1 MQPYPS
7 SPGLSKGSIDHDMIT
22 PAHTGIF
29 YQVEPRRNSEGLP
42 TLILIHGAG
51 GNHLFWPAEM
61 RRISG
66 IKVIAIDLP
75 GHGNSPGSSASTIQ
89 SYVQQLLDWMDAV
102 GISQAALA
110 GHSMGGA
117 IALHLAIF
125 HPDRVCG
132 LALISTAAKLEVSAR
147 LLELTQ
153 NPDSFHEA
161 IKTILQYSF
170 SPQTPE
176 RLRQLAEARMTEVT
190 WQTLHNDFLA
200 CHVFDLTEYLNQVD
214 QPTLVI
220 CGEEDQMTP
229 LRYSQQLV
237 TGIRGAHLE
246 ILLGLGHMAMLEEP
260 KIVAN
265 LLGNFFSF
273 L

>member
-1 MQPYPS
+1 
-7 SPGLSKGSIDHDMIT
+7 
-22 PAHTGIF
+22 
-29 YQVEPRRNSEGLP
+29 
-42 TLILIHGAG
+42 
-51 GNHLFWPAEM
+51 
-61 RRISG
+61 
-66 IKVIAIDLP
+66 
-75 GHGNSPGSSASTIQ
+75 
-89 SYVQQLLDWMDAV
+89 MDAI
-102 GISQAALA
+102 GIPQAALA

-125 HPDRVCG
+125 HPDRVSS

-153 NPDSFHEA
+153 NPDNFREA

-190 WQTLHNDFLA
+190 WQTLHNDFIA
-200 CHVFDLTEYLNQVD
+200 CQAFDLTEYLNQVD

-229 LRYSQQLV
+229 VRYSQLLA

-246 ILLGLGHMAMLEEP
+246 ILPGLGHMAMLEEP

-265 LLGNFFSF
+265 LLGNIIRS